1 MMTDQ
6 YDIMDWFPQP
16 LSDEAAHA
24 IYLFLQEFTMAFEGQ
39 YFAQISRYIEDAKKN
54 HEPELRLDPPPL
66 DEDDSPPF

>member
-6 YDIMDWFPQP
+6 HEFMDWFPQP

-39 YFAQISRYIEDAKKN
+39 YLAQIHRYIEDEKQDYK
-54 HEPELRLDPPPL
+54 LKRRLHPPIP
-66 DEDDSPPF
+66 DKWHQSPF